1 LEKERVRVLITH
13 SGYRQDPDRRCRL
26 QQTDRSPRYRLG
38 RIGNAA
44 TERVLFQP
52 DWGKPAVR
60 LIGGG
65 VEPWSGSLTVT

>member
-1 LEKERVRVLITH
+1 MEKERVRVLITH
-13 SGYRQDPDRRCRL
+13 SGYRQDLDRRCRL

-38 RIGNAA
+38 KIGNAA

-52 DWGKPAVR
+52 DRGKPAIR

-65 VEPWSGSLTVT
+65 VEPWLDSLMVI